1 MTRPLILST
10 SPHLKKE
17 PTQHPYTVYDFGRP
31 SVVTMAAN
39 PPYSTLHDGQSE
51 SDLELERVGSP
62 ASPGISVP
70 SRASDTEMGL
80 PETDGMTVHTQEP
93 QIDAEA
99 KRPGFDWDGSW
110 VWEIGSVTLAVVGV
124 VLLVAFLFK
133 INNTPYTDWKYTVSP
148 NTVVSIIMTITK
160 AALLVSVS
168 SCLGQLKW
176 NLFQNPA
183 PLYHMQV
190 IDQASRGPW
199 GSLEVLL
206 RGIFGSRTGSL
217 TYVGA
222 SLTVL
227 ALAVDPFAQQ
237 ILTFPPRSVP
247 AQHAISYTPT
257 SQQWYSKEGS
267 DQSDVDTGLE
277 PTLLVSIMSGLLG
290 THIPLPPLCTTS
302 FCKYPEFVTLG
313 MCSKCED
320 VTSRTKQEC
329 HAPELSLFMDT
340 VAEPLRK
347 IPTNCSYQTPNNFSF
362 DFEEFDDQRL
372 SGDNIIIGT
381 NHWSLHPRVMDLAL
395 DTRIP
400 TFDIQAPIAS
410 FVATNYT
417 TTVTYAIS
425 NATVPPPKPSVAE
438 CAVYFCE
445 RRYEQSSYTP
455 GDYQNSPPMPGVDT
469 QQLVPTEPLEDPN
482 FTSNRPVH
490 FAAPDGS
497 AALSSNS
504 SYSVDLRTFGHLAD
518 TMMNLF
524 NSTTELRGEVPTS
537 TVLKLGTILRMD
549 NLNRSLDSMSSSLTD
564 TFRMDSLNDE
574 VQGIAFQD
582 ETFIHVRW
590 PWITLPVIV
599 TLGSIALLLGTAI
612 GSKHR
617 KAVLWKCMV
626 LPLLTSHF
634 DATPESKIAS
644 VRRVDGM
651 TEISKKMR
659 AVMVH
664 DEGPLTFKEK

>member
-1 MTRPLILST
+1 
-10 SPHLKKE
+10 
-17 PTQHPYTVYDFGRP
+17 
-31 SVVTMAAN
+31 MAAN

-110 VWEIGSVTLAVVGV
+110 
-124 VLLVAFLFK
+124 
-133 INNTPYTDWKYTVSP
+133 
-148 NTVVSIIMTITK
+148 
-160 AALLVSVS
+160 
-168 SCLGQLKW
+168 
-176 NLFQNPA
+176 
-183 PLYHMQV
+183 
-190 IDQASRGPW
+190 
-199 GSLEVLL
+199 
-206 RGIFGSRTGSL
+206 
-217 TYVGA
+217 
-222 SLTVL
+222 
-227 ALAVDPFAQQ
+227 
-237 ILTFPPRSVP
+237 
-247 AQHAISYTPT
+247 
-257 SQQWYSKEGS
+257 
-267 DQSDVDTGLE
+267 
-277 PTLLVSIMSGLLG
+277 
-290 THIPLPPLCTTS
+290 
-302 FCKYPEFVTLG
+302 
-313 MCSKCED
+313 
-320 VTSRTKQEC
+320 
-329 HAPELSLFMDT
+329 
-340 VAEPLRK
+340 
-347 IPTNCSYQTPNNFSF
+347 
-362 DFEEFDDQRL
+362 
-372 SGDNIIIGT
+372 
-381 NHWSLHPRVMDLAL
+381 
-395 DTRIP
+395 
-400 TFDIQAPIAS
+400 APIAS